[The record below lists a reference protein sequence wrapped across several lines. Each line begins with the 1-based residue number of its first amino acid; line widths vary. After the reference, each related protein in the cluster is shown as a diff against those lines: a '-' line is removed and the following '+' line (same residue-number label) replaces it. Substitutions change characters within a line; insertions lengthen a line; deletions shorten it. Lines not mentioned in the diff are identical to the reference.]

1 MNKYDDSY
9 IGKRFGHLTVERVYK
24 KSFPATGKT
33 QSMFLCKCDCGRIKE
48 EIASLVANGY
58 IVSCGCNLKVKK
70 KGIRKKIQDRNY
82 VATQTALIV
91 LILIASGTD
100 FFQAT
105 RNMI

>member
-24 KSFPATGKT
+24 KRFPATGKK

-58 IVSCGCNLKVKK
+58 TVSCGCNLIVKK
-70 KGIRKKIQDRNY
+70 KIRKKIQDRNY
-82 VATQTALIV
+82 VVIQTALIV
-91 LILIASGTD
+91 LIPIAGGTD

>member
-58 IVSCGCNLKVKK
+58 MVSCGCNLKAKK
-70 KGIRKKIQDRNY
+70 KKESAKRFKTGIMLSPK
-82 VATQTALIV
+82 L
-91 LILIASGTD
+91 L
-100 FFQAT
+100 
-105 RNMI
+105 